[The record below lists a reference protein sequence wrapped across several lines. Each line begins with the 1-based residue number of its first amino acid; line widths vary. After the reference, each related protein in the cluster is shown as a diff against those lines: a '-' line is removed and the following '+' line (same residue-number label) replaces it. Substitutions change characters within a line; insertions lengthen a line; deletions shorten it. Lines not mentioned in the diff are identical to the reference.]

1 MNIYRVSAAISWQ
14 INSPSSYS
22 VKTPLNGAHQIFHT
36 EVPEVFQAH
45 VTHQFYQLEE
55 IEIMK
60 PNEADPSSARYA
72 IFPDVFIVPTDS
84 ACKIIGTGNIVSRL
98 EPQLRAEAWID
109 YNSAK
114 QLRVGLGDK
123 IWIRLWNEKS
133 DGFLIFQYHLRGI
146 LKPYSEINM
155 ASPPALHGLV
165 LLEEG
170 NVTDQLMSALLYS
183 SNSTAYKATYQH
195 VLLGSSPENAGSY
208 AIASKWEK
216 VQMGFVY
223 LISPHQREG
232 LLTFVIAS
240 VVLIVVLTYKET
252 SRVINKLLYP
262 ASVLI
267 AMGISPVVIKIHVIF
282 LQYVCFITTSL
293 LASLVLKFFL
303 FHYFS
308 GYYLNLGLVFV
319 NIFFWLM
326 LFTLALIIHLPLRK
340 LLNLSILTMGCQRGD
355 VAV

>member
-1 MNIYRVSAAISWQ
+1 
-14 INSPSSYS
+14 
-22 VKTPLNGAHQIFHT
+22 
-36 EVPEVFQAH
+36 
-45 VTHQFYQLEE
+45 
-55 IEIMK
+55 
-60 PNEADPSSARYA
+60 
-72 IFPDVFIVPTDS
+72 
-84 ACKIIGTGNIVSRL
+84 
-98 EPQLRAEAWID
+98 
-109 YNSAK
+109 
-114 QLRVGLGDK
+114 
-123 IWIRLWNEKS
+123 
-133 DGFLIFQYHLRGI
+133 
-146 LKPYSEINM
+146 
-155 ASPPALHGLV
+155 
-165 LLEEG
+165 
-170 NVTDQLMSALLYS
+170 
-183 SNSTAYKATYQH
+183 
-195 VLLGSSPENAGSY
+195 
-208 AIASKWEK
+208 
-216 VQMGFVY
+216 MGFVY